1 MRGMKEAKQ
10 THEQTETRK
19 TNLHAHVQRPIAAE
33 AKTLYKKYG
42 REGGLLLWLVGSMGS
57 GEGETPP
64 PNPPKKTRRM
74 HITYPRCLVQLVRR
88 HAQVQQHACCV
99 VWEEGGIMSQ

>member
-1 MRGMKEAKQ
+1 MRMSKGPSPRKLKPCTKSMDVKEG
-10 THEQTETRK
+10 
-19 TNLHAHVQRPIAAE
+19 
-33 AKTLYKKYG
+33 YYFG
-42 REGGLLLWLVGSMGS
+42 WLVPWGV
-57 GEGETPP
+57 ERERPPP